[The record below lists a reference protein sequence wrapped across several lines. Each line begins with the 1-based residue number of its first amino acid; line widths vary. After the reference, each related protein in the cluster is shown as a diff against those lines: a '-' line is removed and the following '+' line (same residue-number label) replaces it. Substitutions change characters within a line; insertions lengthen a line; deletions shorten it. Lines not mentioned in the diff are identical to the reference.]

1 MGGRSS
7 GDSAT
12 TLWDTCLVAP
22 GELPDFKIPHTEKIE
37 WMIETNGWAIEPVAA
52 VHDVDRRTPGYVYT
66 IGFPQRF
73 DFPEV
78 VIFGL
83 TPVASKGI
91 LDLVAQQLEASVEIP
106 LDVPVVGL
114 LDNELRCVF
123 ASLDAPTVDEYF
135 VTGRMWHGGSFAAVQ
150 LLWPD
155 RQGWLPYE
163 DGFDRRLQAAQPMIG
178 RTPD

>member
-1 MGGRSS
+1 MAS
-7 GDSAT
+7 
-12 TLWDTCLVAP
+12 
-22 GELPDFKIPHTEKIE
+22 GELPDFKIPHAEKIE

-52 VHDVDRRTPGYVYT
+52 VHDSDRPTPGYVYT

-91 LDLVAQQLEASVEIP
+91 LDLVAQQLDASVEIP

-123 ASLDAPTVDEYF
+123 ASLDAPAVEEHFT
-135 VTGRMWHGGSFAAVQ
+135 TGLLWHRGTFAAVQ

-163 DGFDRRLQAAQPMIG
+163 DGFDHRLRAAQPMVG